1 MHLTVEFTQ
10 GQYRAISGTDG
21 PNVGT
26 MTTADFEKRFAKEKE
41 MAGIIDYMYRNG
53 YELLTALPTGVAGYQ
68 LIFFNKKAD

>member
-1 MHLTVEFTQ
+1 
-10 GQYRAISGTDG
+10 
-21 PNVGT
+21 